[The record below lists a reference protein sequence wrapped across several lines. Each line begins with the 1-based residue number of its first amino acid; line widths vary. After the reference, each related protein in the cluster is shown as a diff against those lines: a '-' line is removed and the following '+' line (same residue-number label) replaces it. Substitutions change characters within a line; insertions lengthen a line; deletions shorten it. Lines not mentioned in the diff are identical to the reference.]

1 MKNYTVIK
9 ASTIDILQTEVKE
22 HLANGWVCQ
31 GGVCQGEFDFYQALV
46 HTLEWP
52 IMGGLNKKEFER
64 WLEYLKRKKLE
75 EQL

>member
-22 HLANGWVCQ
+22 HLVNGWVCQ
-31 GGVCQGEFDFYQALV
+31 GGVGLYSGDYYQALV